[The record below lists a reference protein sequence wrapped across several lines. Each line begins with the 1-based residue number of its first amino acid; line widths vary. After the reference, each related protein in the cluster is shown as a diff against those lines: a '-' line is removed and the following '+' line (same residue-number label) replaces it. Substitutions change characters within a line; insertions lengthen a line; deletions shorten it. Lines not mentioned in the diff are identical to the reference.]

1 MKKTVVVSVL
11 LVASALALGL
21 PFAQTAHAEEVVCG
35 QWRLANCPFS
45 GVNTPVFLP
54 CGTTRP
60 WVVDAMGAYSLFQN
74 GQFVRLYNPRVTYN
88 EGFVCDG
95 QEAGYL
101 WTVAR
106 TEQISSCAACQPIQ
120 NNPPSGYTVC
130 SGEGQRCNFDGTKDV
145 AYGAN
150 GRFNYKY
157 GVTGGV
163 DCNNATFG
171 DPISGVGKACYIKA
185 VAPAPAPTPVPPPT
199 PARPA
204 PTAITEPNV
213 QVRSTGVNLRS
224 GPGTNYSVIGS
235 AGAGAQLRITGK
247 NSASDWW
254 QVCCVGGQEAWVA
267 AWVVDGF
274 GPLSQVP
281 VVAQPSAAP
290 AAVVQA
296 RCEDSYEP
304 NDNRP
309 RQLTPSQIQATICP
323 KGDVDMYT
331 FNVSAGDNVYL
342 SLTNLPADYDISLV
356 RNSGNKSDWVGHSE
370 NAYTDNEEI
379 RWTADKSDT
388 LTIVVTGYK
397 EATSTKPYDL
407 TLKLFPK
414 VDLDSKTA
422 DPSAEL
428 TAEARSNLKTYLTP
442 EGFEILMAAAQLMT
456 DAVPCLTG
464 IAALLASQG
473 AYLPLGTSEACA
485 GAYNQID
492 EVLQKHYRP

>member
-1 MKKTVVVSVL
+1 
-11 LVASALALGL
+11 
-21 PFAQTAHAEEVVCG
+21 
-35 QWRLANCPFS
+35 
-45 GVNTPVFLP
+45 
-54 CGTTRP
+54 
-60 WVVDAMGAYSLFQN
+60 
-74 GQFVRLYNPRVTYN
+74 
-88 EGFVCDG
+88 
-95 QEAGYL
+95 
-101 WTVAR
+101 
-106 TEQISSCAACQPIQ
+106 
-120 NNPPSGYTVC
+120 
-130 SGEGQRCNFDGTKDV
+130 V

-150 GRFNYKY
+150 GQFNYKY

-213 QVRSTGVNLRS
+213 QVRSTGINLRS

-267 AWVVDGF
+267 AWVVDAF

-281 VVAQPSAAP
+281 VMAQPSSAST
-290 AAVVQA
+290 AVAQG

-309 RQLTPSQIQATICP
+309 TQLTPSQIQATICP
-323 KGDVDMYT
+323 KGDVDMYI
-331 FNVSAGDNVYL
+331 FNVSAGDSVYL

-356 RNSGNKSDWVGHSE
+356 RDSGNKSDWVGHSE
-370 NAYTDNEEI
+370 NSYTIDEEI
-379 RWTADKSDT
+379 RWTADKNGT
-388 LTIVVTGYK
+388 LTIVVTGYNG
-397 EATSTKPYDL
+397 ATSTKPYDL

-414 VDLDSKTA
+414 VDLDSRTA

-428 TAEARSNLKTYLTP
+428 TPETRRKLQDNLTF
-442 EGFEILMAAAQLMT
+442 EGFDKLMQVAKYMYNSQK
-456 DAVPCLTG
+456 CLAG
-464 IAALLASQG
+464 IAILLDTFG
-473 AYLPLGTSEACA
+473 AVLPPGTSEACA
-485 GAYNQID
+485 GAINQIND
-492 EVLQKHYRP
+492 ILQKYYDPPPVE